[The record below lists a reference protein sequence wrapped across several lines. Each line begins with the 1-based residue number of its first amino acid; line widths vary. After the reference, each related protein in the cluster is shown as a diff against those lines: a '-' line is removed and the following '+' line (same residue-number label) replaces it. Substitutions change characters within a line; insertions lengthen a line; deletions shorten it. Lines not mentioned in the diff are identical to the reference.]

1 MSEALRPRLSVI
13 VPTHDT
19 RDLTLACLRALDA
32 SRDLAPFEVVVVDD
46 ASRDSTAEAVAAAHP
61 RAKVV
66 RLTPNR
72 GFTVAVN
79 TGAAHARGDVLLLL
93 NSDTEVAPEALAR
106 LVSAL
111 DADPRLGAAGAALV
125 YPDGAP
131 QWSAGRE
138 PSLVWLFVSSAGL
151 AELAR
156 RVPGYARWRARARGE
171 AGADGGAPRAV
182 GWVPGAAVAVR
193 RRAWDEVG
201 GFDASFALY
210 AQDLDLCVRLRR
222 AGWGVALVPD
232 ARVVHHLGATI
243 GALPEA
249 SASRAHTALSWCDLV
264 RWASKAHG
272 VAFGRAAKGALLA
285 GARLRLVLA
294 ALGAVDAEA
303 RAGAAHRAAMAAL
316 SAFDVTAS
324 SAAR

>member
-1 MSEALRPRLSVI
+1 MSEEARPRLSVV
-13 VPTHDT
+13 VPTHET
-19 RDLTLACLRALDA
+19 RALTLACLRALEA
-32 SRDLAPFEVVVVDD
+32 SRGVAPFEVVVVDD
-46 ASRDSTAEAVAAAHP
+46 ASQDGTAGAIAAAHP
-61 RAKVV
+61 RVKVV
-66 RLTPNR
+66 RLEANR

-79 TGAAHARGDVLLLL
+79 TGVADARGDTLLLL
-93 NSDTEVAPEALAR
+93 NSDTEVAPDALAR

-111 DADPRLGAAGAALV
+111 DADPRVGAAGAALV
-125 YPDGAP
+125 YPDGTP

-138 PSLVWLFVSSAGL
+138 PSLAWLFVSSAGL

-156 RVPGYARWRARARGE
+156 RLPGYARWRARARGE
-171 AGADGGAPRAV
+171 AGADDHAPRAV
-182 GWVPGAAVAVR
+182 GWVPGAAVAIR

-249 SASRAHTALSWCDLV
+249 SANRAQTALLWCDLV
-264 RWASKAHG
+264 RWASKTHG
-272 VAFGRAAKGALLA
+272 VAFGRAAKGALLV

-294 ALGAVDAEA
+294 ALGAVDAET
-303 RAGAAHRAAMAAL
+303 RALAAHRAAMKAL
-316 SAFDVTAS
+316 SAFDVRAR